1 MEKEL
6 VCIDT
11 NICVDFLRAKG
22 PGYALFIKLL
32 EKYEPC
38 VTAITAFELYLGHMK
53 MKRRDKI
60 ADFIAQLSILPFDVK
75 AAKVS
80 AEIQDSLDKKGE
92 SIGIPDTLIAGICVA
107 ADIPLLTLNIRHFS
121 RITELALI
129 KNLS

>member
-60 ADFIAQLSILPFDVK
+60 ADFIAGWIGGDSDQLLF
-75 AAKVS
+75 
-80 AEIQDSLDKKGE
+80 
-92 SIGIPDTLIAGICVA
+92 
-107 ADIPLLTLNIRHFS
+107 
-121 RITELALI
+121 ALQRC
-129 KNLS
+129 